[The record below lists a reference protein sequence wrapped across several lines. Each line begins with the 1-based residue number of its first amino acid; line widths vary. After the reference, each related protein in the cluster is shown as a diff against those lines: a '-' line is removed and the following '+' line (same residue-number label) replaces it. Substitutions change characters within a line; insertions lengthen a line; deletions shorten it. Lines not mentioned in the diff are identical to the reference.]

1 MSDETT
7 RKIIAKAMP
16 KARIIERSTA
26 AADSAAPKSD
36 SFTPET
42 EALVRKYGG
51 NVFLRSGV
59 GADTDA
65 LSGLEST
72 TDGAEEDIDSAEVEI
87 ESGSKRASRRVLL
100 IDKGKKRIIGTS
112 G

>member
-16 KARIIERSTA
+16 KARIIERTTA
-26 AADSAAPKSD
+26 AADAPTPLSD
-36 SFTPET
+36 TLTPDT
-42 EALVRKYGG
+42 AALVRKYGG

-59 GADTDA
+59 GAGMNELPGQDA
-65 LSGLEST
+65 GGTEDNIEST
-72 TDGAEEDIDSAEVEI
+72 EVEI
-87 ESGSKRASRRVLL
+87 ESGAKRVSRRVLL
-100 IDKGKKRIIGTS
+100 IDKSKKRIIGTS